1 MTEIIISFDDDEL
14 EDVTALLPDGWE
26 EVDVDTYQRVFSKS
40 FQDLPAIQQTL
51 HIITSLTN
59 LSEDIILALPIDTF
73 KEIVDK
79 VRFIFSEIPNEDIE
93 FITINDENYYLYT
106 DYSQLT
112 TGEIISLDTILES
125 NKNNINKCL
134 SDILCIFLRK
144 KKSNGK
150 FERFSTTFFERKD
163 MFSKLPISQVYHL
176 IIFFLDGGTTFTPN
190 TKDYTEENPN

>member
-1 MTEIIISFDDDEL
+1 MININIEFDDDEL
-14 EDVTALLPDGWE
+14 ENITATLPESWE
-26 EVDVDTYQRVFSKS
+26 EVNVETYQKLFSKS
-40 FQDLPAIQQTL
+40 FENLPAIQQTL
-51 HIITSLTN
+51 HILTSLTN

-79 VRFIFSEIPNEDIE
+79 VRFIFDEIPNENVE

-144 KKSNGK
+144 KKANGK
-150 FERFSTTFFERKD
+150 FERFSTLFFERKD
-163 MFSKLPISQVYHL
+163 IFSQLPISKVYHL
-176 IIFFLDGGTTFTPN
+176 IIFFLSGGITSTPN